1 MMLCMLPFLA
11 AAVAVFFRAITPSG
25 VAVQVFIEM
34 LTAGFEFVADEA
46 DPIKIDS
53 HSELFVFLLH
63 FTVAGALLSERLMI
77 HRKREHDIRTN
88 LSGMK
93 LAVETAKLD
102 RVITMKETVEI

>member
-1 MMLCMLPFLA
+1 
-11 AAVAVFFRAITPSG
+11 
-25 VAVQVFIEM
+25 M

-63 FTVAGALLSERLMI
+63 FTVAGALLGECLMI
-77 HRKREHDIRTN
+77 HRKREHDVRTN

-93 LAVETAKLD
+93 FAVKTAKLN
-102 RVITMKETVEI
+102 RVIAMKETVEIEKVISAVMVVTVTVTAITGIPDVL